1 MAETVTLNTPAYKDI
16 QVGFELPEL
25 KLEPINRTMLALFAG
40 ASHDHNPV
48 HLDIDFARMAGLPDV
63 FAHGMLSMAW
73 LGRLL
78 TGFVPQTKIR
88 QMHARFLGI
97 THLGNVITC
106 RGKVVEK
113 LERDG
118 EKLLRVE
125 FTTTTQYG
133 EAKIQGEALIA
144 L

>member
-1 MAETVTLNTPAYKDI
+1 MAKVPMRNTPAYDDI
-16 QVGFELPEL
+16 HAGFDLPEL
-25 KLEPINRTMLALFAG
+25 TLGPVNRTMLALFAG
-40 ASHDHNPV
+40 ASNDHNPV
-48 HLDIDFARMAGLPDV
+48 HIDTDFAQKAGLPDV

-78 TGFVPQTKIR
+78 TNFVSQQQIR
-88 QMHARFLGI
+88 EMHARFLGI

-106 RGKVVEK
+106 RGKVIEQ

-118 EKLLRVE
+118 EKLLRIE

-133 EAKIQGEALIA
+133 ETKISGEALIA